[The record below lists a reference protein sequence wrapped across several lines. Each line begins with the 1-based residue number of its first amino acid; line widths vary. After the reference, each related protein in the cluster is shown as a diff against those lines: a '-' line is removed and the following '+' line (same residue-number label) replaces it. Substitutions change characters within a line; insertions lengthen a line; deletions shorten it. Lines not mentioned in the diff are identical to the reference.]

1 MNRYVSETGTTNVNK
16 DFVEAI
22 AVDLVN
28 RNMIF
33 NKATAK
39 GVELILL
46 LILKKTID

>member
-1 MNRYVSETGTTNVNK
+1 MNRHVSETGTTNVNK

-33 NKATAK
+33 NKAAAK